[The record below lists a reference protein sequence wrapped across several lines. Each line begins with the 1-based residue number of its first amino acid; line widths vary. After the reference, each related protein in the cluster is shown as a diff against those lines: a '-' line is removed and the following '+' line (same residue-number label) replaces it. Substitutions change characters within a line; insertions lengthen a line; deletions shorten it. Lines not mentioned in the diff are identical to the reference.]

1 MAAIESI
8 ALNKSTLA
16 LKVGAN
22 ETLTVE
28 KTPQDGEGTITWESS
43 DPTVAT
49 VDGGVVTAVKAGTA
63 TITASAG
70 ESITDTCEVTVS
82 AVEPEPE
89 PEPDPEPD
97 PEPEEDPDLTFMDDG
112 KIPMGILYVNTVKN
126 IN

>member
-8 ALNKSTLA
+8 ALNKSTLSLEVDA
-16 LKVGAN
+16 T

-49 VDGGVVTAVKAGTA
+49 VDDGVVTAVKAGTT

-70 ESITDTCEVTVS
+70 ESITDTCEVTVT
-82 AVEPEPE
+82 AKAD
-89 PEPDPEPD
+89 PDPE
-97 PEPEEDPDLTFMDDG
+97 EPEETEEPDLTFMDDG
-112 KIPMGILYVNTVKN
+112 KIPMGILYVDTEKS
-126 IN
+126 I